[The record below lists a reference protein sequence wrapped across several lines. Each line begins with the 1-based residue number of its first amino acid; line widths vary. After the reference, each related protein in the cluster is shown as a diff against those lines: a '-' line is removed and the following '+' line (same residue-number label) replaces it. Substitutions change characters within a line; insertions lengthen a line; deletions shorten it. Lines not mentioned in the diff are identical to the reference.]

1 MRPAGLLADPFEGR
15 PIGERMRH
23 ALALFLLATWVLG
36 LVVQLSRP
44 PAYPPWFGV
53 GANAALAAAIL
64 VLLVSWRSPLGSLR
78 ATQATVV
85 LAAVVRL
92 VEATA
97 LHQPAGLVDYLPMT
111 YVLTMA
117 LGGTGIA
124 FRPAVGLPVMLANLA
139 GLLIERVRSVGMLQ
153 SGAEAGYIAAAGL
166 AGFLLA
172 RTLSDELARVERAAA
187 TTQQR
192 RNEAVLA
199 MERTGLRERWDA
211 LVHDTVLASLTL
223 AARGQVEEAAALAR
237 DALRGLSGSR
247 PVQDDPVQAIAAHAG
262 RLGLD
267 AQIDVGG
274 WLPGRPGEALVVA
287 TCEALT
293 NIARHSGELRARV
306 SSAWTDEGLLRVIIE
321 DDGRGFDP
329 ARVGERRLGIRQA
342 IHASMR
348 AVGGGAAIESSPGAG
363 TRVILH
369 ALPIEP
375 APVDAGDTRSWS
387 MASLAW
393 FSVLFALQIASG
405 VVIGGLYLHDQV
417 STAVSVAGMILI
429 PVLTVLLAVV
439 PVRRGWWVALLVT
452 VGVVWAALLG
462 NVRDLSVID
471 WRTWFVGSFDSA
483 VVLIALRDRL
493 RRALLVIAGAT
504 LAGSVALLARGAF
517 SAWALIEATYQTL
530 IWAAVSGYSRRLM
543 DRARRWRGRRPH
555 RCRRGARSRWPTP
568 VTRRSARV
576 AGRWTPTS
584 CRCSAGWRRAK
595 CSPMTTGGPAR
606 SWKRRRAT
614 SWPRPPCSPGR
625 WRRPSRARGSEGSAC
640 PSPDVATPEPICA
653 RSMRRP
659 PACSRSRSA
668 ATASTWCGATPWR
681 SGPAVPASSA
691 PVSAADGPRT
701 SCCRPTGPAATS
713 RSTTIRCWS
722 NWPRPRPIRPASR
735 SRRRGRR
742 GGRGRPGCRPR

>member
-172 RTLSDELARVERAAA
+172 RTLSDELARLERAAA

-342 IHASMR
+342 MHASMR

-543 DRARRWRGRRPH
+543 DRASAQVAGEAAAQVQAWREEQVADARDEEIRTRRRSLDADVVPMLRRVAACEVLADHDRRTCALLEATTRDQLAAATLLTGPLAASIKGARQRGVSVSIAGRRDPGTDLRAFH
-555 RCRRGARSRWPTP
+555 EAAARMLAIAQRGDRVHLVWRDTMAERS
-568 VTRRSARV
+568 
-576 AGRWTPTS
+576 
-584 CRCSAGWRRAK
+584 
-595 CSPMTTGGPAR
+595 
-606 SWKRRRAT
+606 
-614 SWPRPPCSPGR
+614 
-625 WRRPSRARGSEGSAC
+625 GSAC
-640 PSPDVATPEPICA
+640 LV
-653 RSMRRP
+653 
-659 PACSRSRSA
+659 
-668 ATASTWCGATPWR
+668 GA
-681 SGPAVPASSA
+681 GV
-691 PVSAADGPRT
+691 
-701 SCCRPTGPAATS
+701 
-713 RSTTIRCWS
+713 
-722 NWPRPRPIRPASR
+722 
-735 SRRRGRR
+735 
-742 GGRGRPGCRPR
+742 GGRWPADVMLSANRTRCDVSVDDDSVLVELAASPSYSASVA